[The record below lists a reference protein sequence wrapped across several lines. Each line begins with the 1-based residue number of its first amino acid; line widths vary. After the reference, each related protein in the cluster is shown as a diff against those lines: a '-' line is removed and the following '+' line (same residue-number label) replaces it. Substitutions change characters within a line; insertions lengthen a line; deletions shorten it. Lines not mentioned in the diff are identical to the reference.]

1 MLNFTGYLEKL
12 ASNRRDANSRRDYG
26 LFRDDDDDE
35 NYEISP
41 YVCKYLL
48 AMQKDKKL
56 IKLGNNVYKSL
67 INFWGRDGL
76 KEVIDYAKKYFKENF
91 KGSEEVAKAIKLK
104 IARVRKQKNCEE
116 GWLAL
121 LRLVNSSQ
129 WKSGI
134 EKPYSITKFFC
145 YLLKKQVDAH
155 EKNQEKSIFEKRL
168 DLLCKTLDINDIN
181 KEFLRFIYLH
191 NYDGLVEHLHD
202 CICKAFKISQN
213 INYAVVAM
221 LTNYPEEAVMES
233 ISSERGVTSLGILSY
248 GLKSSIEIP
257 LEIKRYLKG
266 LGSDNLMDIYATID
280 KKPPLALEKFS
291 FQKEAQFITDLI
303 SMHKNERPLHFLLY
317 GVEGTGKT
325 ELARAIAANANCE
338 LLDIGRGLKKRLF
351 ENDGDLTD
359 SVTKFRIRALN
370 VAEIMFRNKTNLV
383 LLVDE
388 ADVLLNHLEKGIL
401 NQMLED
407 MRLPVIWVSNS
418 LFWMQRSTMRR
429 FSCSI
434 EFKANTP
441 SMRQKLWEHVVEKHN
456 AKSTFTTERIKELA
470 EKYDVAPGGIELA
483 VANEMMFVNNGK
495 QEQVAEFVLKQHT
508 ELLGLRNEYKNTQTR
523 ALKYDESIL
532 NVKGIENAINAAKSY
547 AELLKDKKTESNC
560 TMLLYGAPGTGKTE
574 FARYLA
580 RISGLP
586 FKEISYGKISSMWV
600 GETEKKLAAAFEDAS
615 EEGALLF
622 IDEADSLISDRRSA
636 NHSWETTQVN
646 EFLIQLEN
654 SKCLVVCST
663 NFQGKLDTASNRR
676 FHFHLKFDYLQKEGI
691 LKMAKNFFP
700 DYEQENWT
708 ELCHLEC
715 LTPGDF
721 YAVHKRLQWFPKQNL
736 SVASITKELSDIAL
750 AKEPYG
756 NRRIGF

>member
-1 MLNFTGYLEKL
+1 MLDFVEYLVLLDSKHTE
-12 ASNRRDANSRRDYG
+12 RYVCEDDY
-26 LFRDDDDDE
+26 D
-35 NYEISP
+35 ISP
-41 YVCKYLL
+41 YICKYLI
-48 AMQKDKKL
+48 AMQNSKKR
-56 IKLGNNVYKSL
+56 IKLDNDVYKSL
-67 INFWGRDGL
+67 INFLGRGELEKILDSL
-76 KEVIDYAKKYFKENF
+76 KCKFKKCF
-91 KGSEEVAKAIKLK
+91 KGSEETEKAILLE
-104 IARVRKQKNCEE
+104 IDNVRKEENCVL
-116 GWLAL
+116 GWQSLFKL
-121 LRLVNSSQ
+121 THSPQWTSCFEKSFSTFSIYLPFLHSLR
-129 WKSGI
+129 
-134 EKPYSITKFFC
+134 
-145 YLLKKQVDAH
+145 KQVAAH
-155 EKNQEKSIFEKRL
+155 EENPEKSIFEKRL
-168 DLLCKTLDINDIN
+168 DLLCKTMGMNDIN
-181 KEFLRFIYLH
+181 KEFLRFIYLQ
-191 NYDGLVEHLHD
+191 NEDPLVEEMHISVCNALKVSHH
-202 CICKAFKISQN
+202 KIS
-213 INYAVVAM
+213 YAAVAL
-221 LTNYPEEAVMES
+221 LTNYPEEAILES
-233 ISSERGVTSLGILSY
+233 ISGERGVTSLGIISY
-248 GLKSSIEIP
+248 GLKSSIDIP
-257 LEIKRYLKG
+257 MEIKRYLKG

-280 KKPPLALEKFS
+280 KKTPLALEKFS

-317 GVEGTGKT
+317 GTEGTGKT
-325 ELARAIAANANCE
+325 ELARTIAANANCE
-338 LLDIGRGLKKRLF
+338 LLDIGRGIKKRIY
-351 ENDGDLTD
+351 EDNGGLTD

-370 VAEIMFRNKTNLV
+370 VVEMMFRNKKNLV

-401 NQMLED
+401 NQTLED
-407 MRLPVIWVSNS
+407 TRLPVIWVSNS
-418 LFWMQRSTMRR
+418 LFCMQRSTMRR

-434 EFKANTP
+434 EFKASTP
-441 SMRQKLWEHVVEKHN
+441 LARQKLWENVVEKHN
-456 AKSTFTTERIKELA
+456 AKSTFTTERIKDLA

-508 ELLGLRNEYKNTQTR
+508 ELLGIRNDYKNTQTR
-523 ALKYDESIL
+523 APKYDESIL
-532 NVKGIENAINAAKSY
+532 NVDGIENAINAAKSY
-547 AELLKDKKTESNC
+547 AELLRDKKTESNC
-560 TMLLYGAPGTGKTE
+560 TMLLYGASGTGKTE

-676 FHFHLKFDYLQKEGI
+676 FHFHLKFDYLQKESI

-721 YAVHKRLQWFPKQNL
+721 YAVHKRLQWIPKQNL
-736 SVASITKELSDIAL
+736 SVSSITKELSDIAL

>member
-1 MLNFTGYLEKL
+1 MLNFAEYLAKL
-12 ASNRRDANSRRDYG
+12 ASGKRNDG
-26 LFRDDDDDE
+26 FFGDDDE
-35 NYEISP
+35 DYDFSSD
-41 YVCKYLL
+41 VCKYMLS
-48 AMQKDKKL
+48 MQNSKKL
-56 IKLGNNVYKSL
+56 VKLNGSVYKSL
-67 INFWGRDGL
+67 IDFWGRTGL
-76 KEVIDYAKKYFKENF
+76 EEAADYVKWQFKENF
-91 KGSEEVAKAIKLK
+91 KGSEEVAKAILLK
-104 IARVRKQKNCEE
+104 IARARKQKKYTE
-116 GWLAL
+116 GWLVLHRL
-121 LRLVNSSQ
+121 LHSSQ
-129 WKSGI
+129 WISGFEKSF
-134 EKPYSITKFFC
+134 SINRPFR
-145 YLLKKQVDAH
+145 YLLKKQVA
-155 EKNQEKSIFEKRL
+155 ECNNEPQKSIFENRL
-168 DLLCKTLDINDIN
+168 NLLCKTLDINEIN
-181 KEFLRFIYLH
+181 KEFLRFIYLY
-191 NYDGLVEHLHD
+191 NYDSLVEKMHD
-202 CICKAFKISQN
+202 CICKSLKVSQSRIS
-213 INYAVVAM
+213 YAVIAM
-221 LTNYPEEAVMES
+221 LVNYPEEVVLES
-233 ISSERGVTSLGILSY
+233 ISGERGITSLGILSY
-248 GLKSSIEIP
+248 GLKSSIDIPVEIR
-257 LEIKRYLKG
+257 RYLKG

-280 KKPPLALEKFS
+280 KIPPLAMEKFN
-291 FQKEAQFITDLI
+291 FQKEAKFITDLI

-317 GVEGTGKT
+317 GMEGTGKT
-325 ELARAIAANANCE
+325 ELARTIAANANCE
-338 LLDIGRGLKKRLF
+338 LLDIGRGIKKRLF
-351 ENDGDLTD
+351 EDEGDLVD

-370 VAEIMFRNKTNLV
+370 VAEVMFRNKTNLV

-429 FSCSI
+429 FSCSV

-441 SMRQKLWEHVVEKHN
+441 SVRQKLWEHVVEKHN
-456 AKSTFTTERIKELA
+456 AESTFSTERIKDLA
-470 EKYDVAPGGIELA
+470 EKYDVTPGGIELA
-483 VANEMMFVNNGK
+483 VTNEMMFVNNGR

-508 ELLGLRNEYKNTQTR
+508 ELLGLRNDYKNTQTR
-523 ALKYDESIL
+523 APKYDESVL
-532 NVKGIENAINAAKSY
+532 NVEGMDNAINAAKSY

-560 TMLLYGAPGTGKTE
+560 TMLLYGPPGTGKTE

-600 GETEKKLAAAFEDAS
+600 GETEKKLAAAFEDAA

-622 IDEADSLISDRRSA
+622 IDEADSLISDRRTA
-636 NHSWETTQVN
+636 VRSWETTQVN

-708 ELCHLEC
+708 ELCNLEC

-721 YAVHKRLQWFPKQNL
+721 YAVYKRLQWFPKQNL
-736 SVASITKELSDIAL
+736 SVAAITKELSDIAL